1 MSSFYYIHIDA
12 EGKMIAKHEFDSE
25 RDNPKL
31 ITVNK
36 EVFDSINDDFY
47 LPKWDGKQWIEGLTP
62 EEIEA
67 IKNPVITPDPKD
79 ERISQLEQNQLI
91 MQETINFL
99 LGI

>member
-1 MSSFYYIHIDA
+1 MHKYAQITESGNLIGLSQLAGEVKSDLLIPVSDEEYNNLRSLFYQPKF
-12 EGKMIAKHEFDSE
+12 EGG
-25 RDNPKL
+25 RW
-31 ITVNK
+31 V
-36 EVFDSINDDFY
+36 
-47 LPKWDGKQWIEGLTP
+47 EGLTP